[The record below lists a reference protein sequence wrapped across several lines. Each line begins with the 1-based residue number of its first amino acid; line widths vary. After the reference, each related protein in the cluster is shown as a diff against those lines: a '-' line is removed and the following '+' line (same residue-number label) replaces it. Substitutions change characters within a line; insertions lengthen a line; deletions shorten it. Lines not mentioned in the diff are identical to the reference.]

1 MGLGRNTAACFRR
14 SRALEPCNG
23 SYWRIA
29 SIAEQEEVVAF
40 PAMRDLGVTTDAFR
54 AVDVLEKRLT
64 HGVR

>member
-1 MGLGRNTAACFRR
+1 M
-14 SRALEPCNG
+14 PCSG

-54 AVDVLEKRLT
+54 AVDVIEKRLT